1 MTPRIGSLCSGF
13 GGLDLAVETVL
24 PDAELAWY
32 AQHDPD
38 DKHQYAARIMAH
50 HWPDTPNHGDI
61 TAIDYAHVEPVDI
74 LTAGFPCQDISLA
87 GKRAGLREGT
97 RSGIWSHVARAIS
110 VLRPSLVLLEN
121 VRSLTSAWADS
132 DVEPCPW
139 CLGDTGDEHSLR
151 ALGAVLGDLAG
162 LGFDASW
169 QVVRACDAGAPHPRA
184 RVFIL
189 AWPAADAAHLGH
201 ERGRGSRGRRDGSAH
216 GSVAAVHAEGVGR
229 RPEGQQH
236 GLGTAQRGAHAA
248 DSPRDGRGEG
258 RPEPAGIVRRP
269 DAAQRSGVTAA
280 DAGCDAR
287 SQEHPDGAAAARCGR
302 GTVADAQSER
312 HGDAGPASVGGIPA
326 AAFGGRAAAPANTD
340 RGALGPQRDGE
351 PDGPE
356 ADHGRHRL
364 DSAGRFL
371 GWGPYAAAI
380 ARWENVTGR
389 PAPSPVDD
397 RRRLNPPFAEWMMG
411 VPAGWITAVPGIPRN
426 AQLKAI
432 GNGVVPQQ
440 GALALRSLLGDYRAA
455 MTELA
460 AAEGVAA

>member
-132 DVEPCPW
+132 DLEPCPW
-139 CLGDTGDEHSLR
+139 CLGDAGDEHSLR

-169 QVVRACDAGAPHPRA
+169 QVVRASDAGAPHKRE
-184 RVFIL
+184 RVFVL
-189 AWPAADAAHLGH
+189 AWPADGCSRGSRWASSADAHREPREQRRLAAPGQAPGGRARADAGGRGGAPAADSAHLGH
-201 ERGRGSRGRRDGSAH
+201 ERRRDARDGGGRPAH
-216 GSVAAVHAEGVGR
+216 SGLAV
-229 RPEGQQH
+229 
-236 GLGTAQRGAHAA
+236 A
-248 DSPRDGRGEG
+248 DSPRDGWGEG
-258 RPEPAGIVRRP
+258 RPEPAGLVR
-269 DAAQRSGVTAA
+269 G
-280 DAGCDAR
+280 
-287 SQEHPDGAAAARCGR
+287 
-302 GTVADAQSER
+302 
-312 HGDAGPASVGGIPA
+312 
-326 AAFGGRAAAPANTD
+326 
-340 RGALGPQRDGE
+340 
-351 PDGPE
+351 
-356 ADHGRHRL
+356 
-364 DSAGRFL
+364 
-371 GWGPYAAAI
+371 
-380 ARWENVTGR
+380 
-389 PAPSPVDD
+389 
-397 RRRLNPPFAEWMMG
+397 
-411 VPAGWITAVPGIPRN
+411 
-426 AQLKAI
+426 
-432 GNGVVPQQ
+432 
-440 GALALRSLLGDYRAA
+440 
-455 MTELA
+455 
-460 AAEGVAA
+460 